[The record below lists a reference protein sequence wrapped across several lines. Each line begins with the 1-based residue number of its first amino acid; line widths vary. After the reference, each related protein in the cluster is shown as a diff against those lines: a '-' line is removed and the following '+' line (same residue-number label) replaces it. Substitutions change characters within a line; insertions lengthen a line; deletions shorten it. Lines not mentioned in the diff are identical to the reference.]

1 MKKKVNRIAA
11 LLASAALLFGALS
24 CSSDS
29 GGGGGSTPAK
39 STPTVA
45 IVLTADPATVSV
57 GETITVTS
65 NIEGVKFSTSD
76 STIATVDEST
86 GVVKG
91 VKVGT
96 ATIRASKDA
105 ANGTT
110 YTSGTVDIAVK
121 AATTTYTIDGKTVV
135 ISDDG
140 VSKTAAITETDGTE
154 TTATVTEPG
163 DGTVTIVDSEGN
175 TIYKASTNSDGTIDT
190 STVTDKDGNSVE
202 AEEKTVLVTGITLN
216 PATSQTIVAGETVQY
231 TATVTPDDAADK
243 SVTWSSSDET
253 VATVDQT
260 GLVKGVAAGTVEI
273 TATANDG
280 SKVSKSSSVTVTATK
295 LESVIE
301 TFNTESTVTPT
312 TSVSGKW
319 DLSVYNSESTSLPGG
334 ATYNKAYSST
344 SFPVALTDSAMGT
357 QTGATLS
364 IVDGSN
370 IKWKNEGTYNYGLY
384 TGAAKA
390 ATIDDSYKDKYSTS
404 DYVMGKLALVLSD
417 TADVTLQISGNGDI
431 NSYRWVVVTDS
442 AETPA
447 VLGAGYNLY
456 RVEDNSDADSIKTL
470 SLNKLPAGTYYIWMH
485 GSRLNSVSVD
495 NSEYVQE
502 KGDEE
507 SLAGSIF
514 TADFDEE
521 DDDYK
526 ISIKDGL
533 VISFT
538 SATGGTLY
546 GPTPADES
554 LENWTY
560 EEDSFTYA
568 KSGTSVVI
576 TYSYTDED
584 DEGNETTVT
593 EVLNGTLS
601 SDGNTLSVISAEPEE
616 DEEAVEMTK
625 VSAVPEKPV
634 ATVTY
639 YTATVVPVVD
649 GTAGT
654 GTEVKLA
661 GLSEAVSTLVG
672 TNTLIGTYS
681 DSSYSTAVS
690 LSDVKAGGTVYVVY
704 ITGNQYLSGS
714 SKWDKVDF
722 NFSSYSNISA
732 ISITLTGVNGK
743 GTDSNDWWF
752 NAVTWN
758 EETSSNVYEVIK
770 WSDEINGYTVT
781 VTDADNIKAF
791 STYGLK
797 ITGNVFGSGN
807 IEVTVTQKVPVTSVS
822 VTGSDTT
829 VKEGLTI
836 TLTATVLPE
845 NATDSTVT
853 WASSDTGIAT
863 VSDGVVTGVKAG
875 TAKITATADGAT
887 SDAYT
892 VTVEANNAT
901 LTSIAKASDPT
912 KTTYNVGDEID
923 LSGLSFTLT
932 YNDGTT
938 GTVSYSA
945 SAASSFAVS
954 GFDSSSAASSKEVTV
969 TYTVGE
975 VKGTAT
981 FTVKIV
987 QLVTGITVS
996 GDSTVE
1002 VNSTITLKAAVEPT
1016 GATDSTVTWSSS
1028 DTSVA
1033 TVSGGVVT
1041 GVAEGTAVI
1050 TATANDGSEVSGSKT
1065 ITVTAQ
1071 TGEFEITIE

>member
-29 GGGGGSTPAK
+29 GGGGDSTPAK

-65 NIEGVKFSTSD
+65 NIIEGVKFSTSD
-76 STIATVDEST
+76 STVATVDEST

-121 AATTTYTIDGKTVV
+121 AATTTYTIEGKTVV

-140 VSKTAAITETDGTE
+140 ESKTATITTTDASGKESTVN
-154 TTATVTEPG
+154 ATVKESE
-163 DGTVTIVDSEGN
+163 DGKSVTIADSEGN
-175 TIYKASTNSDGTIDT
+175 TIYTASTNADGTIDT

-202 AEEKTVLVTGITLN
+202 AEEKTVLVTGITLD

-243 SVTWSSSDET
+243 SVTWSSSNES

-280 SKVSKSSSVTVTATK
+280 SKVSKSSSVTVTA
-295 LESVIE
+295 
-301 TFNTESTVTPT
+301 
-312 TSVSGKW
+312 
-319 DLSVYNSESTSLPGG
+319 
-334 ATYNKAYSST
+334 
-344 SFPVALTDSAMGT
+344 
-357 QTGATLS
+357 
-364 IVDGSN
+364 
-370 IKWKNEGTYNYGLY
+370 
-384 TGAAKA
+384 
-390 ATIDDSYKDKYSTS
+390 
-404 DYVMGKLALVLSD
+404 
-417 TADVTLQISGNGDI
+417 
-431 NSYRWVVVTDS
+431 
-442 AETPA
+442 
-447 VLGAGYNLY
+447 
-456 RVEDNSDADSIKTL
+456 
-470 SLNKLPAGTYYIWMH
+470 
-485 GSRLNSVSVD
+485 
-495 NSEYVQE
+495 QE

-554 LENWTY
+554 LENWEY

-601 SDGNTLSVISAEPEE
+601 SDGSTLSVISAEPEE

-681 DSSYSTAVS
+681 DSNYSTAVS
-690 LSDVKAGGTVYVVY
+690 LSDVKAGDTIYVVY

-722 NFSSYSNISA
+722 DFSSYSNISS
-732 ISITLTGVNGK
+732 ISITLKDVTGK

-781 VTDADNIKAF
+781 ITDADNIKAF

-829 VKEGLTI
+829 VKEELTI

-875 TAKITATADGAT
+875 TAKITATADGVT

-892 VTVEANNAT
+892 VTVEANTAT
-901 LTSIAKASDPT
+901 LTSIKKASDPT

-945 SAASSFAVS
+945 SASSSFDVS

-969 TYTVGE
+969 TYTKDGVT
-975 VKGTAT
+975 GTAT

-1002 VNSTITLKAAVEPT
+1002 VNSTITLKAAVAP
-1016 GATDSTVTWSSS
+1016 ADASDSTVTWSSS

-1033 TVSGGVVT
+1033 TVSDAGVVT
-1041 GVAEGTAVI
+1041 GVAEGTAII